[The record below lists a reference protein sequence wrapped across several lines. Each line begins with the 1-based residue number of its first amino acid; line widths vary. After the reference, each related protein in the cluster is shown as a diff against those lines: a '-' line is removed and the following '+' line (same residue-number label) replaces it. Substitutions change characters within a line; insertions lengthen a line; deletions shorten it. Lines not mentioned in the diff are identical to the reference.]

1 MKNILLIGLGRFGR
15 HMAQQFYAM
24 GHEVMAVDQQEER
37 VNQVLA
43 FVTDAQIGDSTDGA
57 FLASLGVGNY
67 DLCVV
72 AIGDSFENSL
82 VTTSLLKELGA
93 GRVIARA
100 SRGIQERLLLRN
112 GADEVVYPEK
122 QLARWTAIR
131 YSSDHILEY
140 WALDHDYAVY
150 ELAVPEAWLG
160 QTVDQLD
167 LRKKYGLNILGIR
180 YDGHLN
186 MDIRPQ
192 TILDKGAS
200 VLVLG
205 PETVIRKRFD
215 I

>member
-1 MKNILLIGLGRFGR
+1 MKNILLIGLGRFGH

-24 GHEVMAVDQQEER
+24 GHEVMAVDRQEER
-37 VNQVLA
+37 VNQVLT

-167 LRKKYGLNILGIR
+167 LRKKYGVNILGIR

>member
-37 VNQVLA
+37 VNRVLA

-150 ELAVPEAWLG
+150 ELAIPEAWLG
-160 QTVDQLD
+160 QTVNQLD

-192 TILDKGAS
+192 TLLDKGAS

-205 PETVIRKRFD
+205 PETAIRKRFD

>member
-150 ELAVPEAWLG
+150 ELTVPEAWLG

-192 TILDKGAS
+192 TILNKGAS

>member
-24 GHEVMAVDQQEER
+24 GHEVMAVDQREER
-37 VNQVLA
+37 VNQVLT

>member
-24 GHEVMAVDQQEER
+24 GHEVMAVDQREER